1 MLFLTVRHGAL
12 IKHCLH
18 PGALLLL
25 HPCQPS
31 GALFFHDD
39 ICHLIVND
47 HGTKPCLT
55 SPTLRFLIPPRKP
68 RNQFPIAS
76 FCASSLLTLRKE
88 SYESRAPPRGSTL
101 RSWHSRVAA
110 SDSNPR
116 QDTSKRRGGVSSVAG
131 EYRRVLQL
139 WYCVASRCVKAI
151 VPIHTVCYPR
161 PHVFHVHSN
170 PRRDTTHQE
179 TTVALYIIMQ

>member
-1 MLFLTVRHGAL
+1 MCSVHITSIKQKKTSAKLAYFSFSFPWLVLFLTVRHDAL

-25 HPCQPS
+25 HPCQPF

-47 HGTKPCLT
+47 HGIQACLT
-55 SPTLRFLIPPRKP
+55 SPTLRFLIPLRKP
-68 RNQFPIAS
+68 RNRFPIAS
-76 FCASSLLTLRKE
+76 LCASSTLTPRKE

-110 SDSNPR
+110 SDFNLR
-116 QDTSKRRGGVSSVAG
+116 QDTYKRRGGCFPSPESIG
-131 EYRRVLQL
+131 EY
-139 WYCVASRCVKAI
+139 CSFG
-151 VPIHTVCYPR
+151 TVWLLD
-161 PHVFHVHSN
+161 V
-170 PRRDTTHQE
+170 
-179 TTVALYIIMQ
+179 